1 MKSQKP
7 NDPRR
12 LRIKSID
19 KMKET
24 YPGDQLTLTVR
35 VEYDTW
41 CCTEVHEYAHATKAL
56 SDLFER
62 TEELKERTMD
72 YAARLEGA
80 VDLLI
85 ASKPLPEED
94 QTTLA
99 NQLNDMARRMR
110 DTYSD
115 ND

>member
-1 MKSQKP
+1 MKSPKP

-12 LRIKSID
+12 LKVKSIN

-24 YPGDQLTLTVR
+24 YPGEQLTLTVK

-41 CCTEVHEYAHATKAL
+41 CCTEGHEYANATKAL
-56 SDLFER
+56 TDLFDR
-62 TEELKERTMD
+62 TEELKERTVD
-72 YAARLEGA
+72 YAFRLEGA

-85 ASKPLPEED
+85 ANKPLSEED
-94 QTTLA
+94 QNLLA

-110 DTYSD
+110 GTYSD
-115 ND
+115 DD